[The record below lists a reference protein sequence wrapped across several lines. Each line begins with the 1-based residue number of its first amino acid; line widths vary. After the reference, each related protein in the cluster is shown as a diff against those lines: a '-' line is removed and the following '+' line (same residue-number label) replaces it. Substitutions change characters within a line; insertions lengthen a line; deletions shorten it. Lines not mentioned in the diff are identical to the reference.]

1 MKISRLFLTFT
12 LAFAIL
18 IAQVG
23 TVLAAP
29 SLQEGSITGNVT
41 ELVCDTDTT
50 TGTVTFLVTVES
62 NGTSQ
67 TVRIDQQTAV
77 DLGLITVDESDV
89 ADCSEEALAAAVG
102 VEVSIDP
109 ATVIPDEE
117 EEQVAKHPVGA
128 ALAIF
133 FGEVTDYDAIMA
145 AHEDGF
151 GFGVI
156 AQALWLTKKME
167 GDAETLSAILLA
179 KETGDYSAFVLEDGS
194 SPANWGQFRKAVLNG
209 DKQNNL
215 GVVMSDKEDKGN
227 NGNPGQGVG
236 NGNNNGK
243 GNGNNGQGQGNS
255 NKNKDKDKGNGN

>member
-89 ADCSEEALAAAVG
+89 ADCSEEALAAVVG

-109 ATVIPDEE
+109 ATVISDEE

-215 GVVMSDKEDKGN
+215 GVVMSGKEDKGNNGQGNGN
-227 NGNPGQGVG
+227 NGNPGQGQG
-236 NGNNNGK
+236 NSNKDKNKEKGNNGK
-243 GNGNNGQGQGNS
+243 GN
-255 NKNKDKDKGNGN
+255 K